1 MEAAPGM
8 LGTPL
13 ADLGVRTP
21 ALVRGEVR
29 VDVTVVTAS
38 APVWWLT
45 RDGMG
50 GGTDFLFRLWLPFTL
65 ASQVWSLSQS
75 YSVGFL
81 LSKSLF
87 LQNHKIKVFV
97 SCLDLC
103 PWTSAPSVAD
113 LVVSLYL

>member
-1 MEAAPGM
+1 MEAAPGGM
-8 LGTPL
+8 LGPPL

-45 RDGMG
+45 RDGIG

-65 ASQVWSLSQS
+65 MMAASQIWSLSQS
-75 YSVGFL
+75 CPVCWLFI
-81 LSKSLF
+81 SKG
-87 LQNHKIKVFV
+87 QCEKGVF
-97 SCLDLC
+97 
-103 PWTSAPSVAD
+103 
-113 LVVSLYL
+113 